1 MATQHEPYS
10 LNSAGSIAAIV
21 YLAVIGPCVFILQP
35 GYVQGLVEYL
45 GFSEPQA
52 ANIAAAEMFGL
63 AAMAVLLNFI
73 ISRFD
78 WRRLALIFV
87 LISSLGNL
95 LTVGQT
101 DYHFLQGIRFLTG
114 LGSGGLISLTF
125 TMMGLT
131 RRSERN
137 FGYIVTFVL
146 IYGALGILAMPAAF
160 HSIGMNGVLLFF
172 ALFCASGLAFV
183 RRLPRSS
190 GHAGP
195 MQPGGKN
202 YRWLIKITALAAILL
217 YNFGIGIVWVYLFLV
232 GVEAGMREQ
241 AVANALTVSQFLGIA
256 GAFLAV
262 VLERRLG
269 HLTPLLIGVLGG
281 AAGIALLLGAIGYG
295 RYATGVCLFN
305 FLWNLS
311 MPYLLAIL
319 AGFDRRGHMVA
330 YGVSMQM
337 IGYAAGPALAA
348 VLFTA
353 AGYDAVNA
361 AAIAM
366 FVMSMGLLVPCVRV
380 QSLPRTAAV

>member
-45 GFSEPQA
+45 DFSEPQA

-95 LTVGQT
+95 LSLGQT
-101 DYHFLQGIRFLTG
+101 DFHILQAFRFLTG
-114 LGSGGLISLTF
+114 LGSGGLISITF

-131 RRSERN
+131 LRSERN
-137 FGYIVTFVL
+137 FGFIVTFVL
-146 IYGALGILAMPAAF
+146 IYGALGILAMPSAF

-172 ALFCASGLAFV
+172 ALFCASGLAFIH
-183 RRLPRSS
+183 RLPRSS
-190 GHAGP
+190 GHARP
-195 MQPGGKN
+195 SQSDGKSF
-202 YRWLIKITALAAILL
+202 RWPIKIMALAAILI
-217 YNFGIGIVWVYLFLV
+217 YNLGIGIVWVYLFLV
-232 GVEAGMREQ
+232 GVEAGIREQ
-241 AVANALTVSQFLGIA
+241 AVANALTVSQFLGVA

-269 HLTPLLIGVLGG
+269 RLPPLLFGIIGG
-281 AAGIALLLGAIGYG
+281 AAGIALLLGDIGYT
-295 RYATGVCLFN
+295 RYAVGVCLFN

-311 MPYLLAIL
+311 MPYLLSTL
-319 AGFDRRGHMVA
+319 ADFDGRGHMVV
-330 YGVSMQM
+330 YGVSMQL
-337 IGYAAGPALAA
+337 IGFAAGPALAA
-348 VLFTA
+348 VLYTA
-353 AGYDAVNA
+353 AGYDAVNTV
-361 AAIAM
+361 AIAM
-366 FVMSMGLLVPCVRV
+366 FVASMVMLFPCIRV
-380 QSLPRTAAV
+380 QYKPRVAAV